1 MLKIEDLYVEIDG
14 QEIVKGLDLEV
25 GKGEIHAIMGPNGS
39 GKSTLA
45 NVLMGHPRYEVTEGS
60 ITFQGEDVFELEP
73 DERAKLGM
81 FLAFQY
87 PSEVPGV
94 SVANFLRTAV
104 NSVREDEL
112 SPMEMYRLLQEKMSI
127 MQMDPRFAE
136 RYLNEGFSGGEKK
149 RNEILQ
155 MLMLD
160 PKLAIMDETDSGL
173 DIDALQVVAKGV
185 NEMKGPEFSAVII
198 THYQRILRYIEPD
211 RVHVMLDGRLVTSG
225 GKELADDLEGKG
237 RENAGRQDYTGA
249 RPRRV
254 QVRFPRSGG
263 VLLQDPEE
271 GYRPGDRGH
280 DLQAQERAGVDAR
293 VPAEGAGVVPREAD
307 PDLGRRPLRDG
318 LRRHLLLHK
327 AHGEP
332 GPLLGRCARRHKE
345 HLREARHPA
354 GREGE
359 PGRRRGAVRVRGRL
373 PLPEEGARRAGRHLP
388 GYGLWTARAR
398 GHRRGVLRYHHP
410 AGRQQVRG
418 AELRRVVGRLV
429 RVHPASGVLPH
440 QRGEHGP
447 VRADAHHRRR
457 GFLRALHRGLHGTDV
472 YHELAAL
479 GGSRVDR

>member
-1 MLKIEDLYVEIDG
+1 MLKIEDLQIEIDG

-45 NVLMGHPRYEVTEGS
+45 NVLMGHPRYEVTGGS

-104 NSVREDEL
+104 NSVREEEL
-112 SPMEMYRLLQEKMSI
+112 NPMEMYRLLQEKMSI
-127 MQMDPRFAE
+127 MQMDPKFAE

-225 GKELADDLEGKG
+225 GKELADDLEEKG
-237 RENAGRQDYTGA
+237 YDWVRQE
-249 RPRRV
+249 
-254 QVRFPRSGG
+254 F
-263 VLLQDPEE
+263 
-271 GYRPGDRGH
+271 
-280 DLQAQERAGVDAR
+280 
-293 VPAEGAGVVPREAD
+293 GAGA
-307 PDLGRRPLRDG
+307 
-318 LRRHLLLHK
+318 
-327 AHGEP
+327 
-332 GPLLGRCARRHKE
+332 
-345 HLREARHPA
+345 
-354 GREGE
+354 
-359 PGRRRGAVRVRGRL
+359 
-373 PLPEEGARRAGRHLP
+373 
-388 GYGLWTARAR
+388 
-398 GHRRGVLRYHHP
+398 
-410 AGRQQVRG
+410 Q
-418 AELRRVVGRLV
+418 
-429 RVHPASGVLPH
+429 S
-440 QRGEHGP
+440 
-447 VRADAHHRRR
+447 
-457 GFLRALHRGLHGTDV
+457 
-472 YHELAAL
+472 
-479 GGSRVDR
+479 

>member
-1 MLKIEDLYVEIDG
+1 MLKIEDLQVEIDG

-25 GKGEIHAIMGPNGS
+25 NKGEIHAIMGPNGS

-45 NVLMGHPRYEVTEGS
+45 NVLMGHPRYEVTGGS

-104 NSVREDEL
+104 NSVREEEL

-127 MQMDPRFAE
+127 MQMDPKFAE

-225 GKELADDLEGKG
+225 GKELADDLEEKG
-237 RENAGRQDYTGA
+237 YDWVRQE
-249 RPRRV
+249 
-254 QVRFPRSGG
+254 F
-263 VLLQDPEE
+263 
-271 GYRPGDRGH
+271 
-280 DLQAQERAGVDAR
+280 
-293 VPAEGAGVVPREAD
+293 GAGA
-307 PDLGRRPLRDG
+307 
-318 LRRHLLLHK
+318 
-327 AHGEP
+327 
-332 GPLLGRCARRHKE
+332 
-345 HLREARHPA
+345 
-354 GREGE
+354 
-359 PGRRRGAVRVRGRL
+359 
-373 PLPEEGARRAGRHLP
+373 
-388 GYGLWTARAR
+388 
-398 GHRRGVLRYHHP
+398 
-410 AGRQQVRG
+410 Q
-418 AELRRVVGRLV
+418 
-429 RVHPASGVLPH
+429 S
-440 QRGEHGP
+440 
-447 VRADAHHRRR
+447 
-457 GFLRALHRGLHGTDV
+457 
-472 YHELAAL
+472 
-479 GGSRVDR
+479 